1 MSRKDKTMQLMTVIA
16 SGIVILAFLVAGCAP
31 SPTAAPAT
39 AAPPVVAPATAAPP
53 VVAPT
58 TAAAAT
64 AAPYAPAPTAAPA
77 TPGKQYVI
85 GLSNFSLGNSWRV
98 QMVAEAE
105 YAAKQNPQVEQ
116 LIVTQ
121 ADNSVEK
128 QIADVEDLINLK
140 VDAILVTAINPTAL
154 VPVIDK
160 AMAAGIVVVDFD
172 NLAATQNITANIVV
186 DQKQF
191 GSTQATWLVK
201 AMNGKGNII
210 AFNGQN
216 GTQISADRFAGA
228 KSVFDQNSGIK
239 IVDTVYANWDYATAK
254 TAMESL
260 MTTYPNIDG
269 VWSQGGAMS
278 QAVIDTFV
286 QAGKTPP
293 PVTGEDG
300 NGFLKTWKK
309 LYDSSKYDSIATSM
323 PTWVSAEALTVAIE
337 ALNGQPYEKN
347 TQIPIPTITAATLDQ
362 YVRPNLSDSFW
373 CNSHLPDTVVMKLFP
388 Q

>member
-1 MSRKDKTMQLMTVIA
+1 MITYNKKGS
-16 SGIVILAFLVAGCAP
+16 IVFSVLSVLILVSIFATGCA
-31 SPTAAPAT
+31 SQPTA
-39 AAPPVVAPATAAPP
+39 
-53 VVAPT
+53 T
-58 TAAAAT
+58 TAPVAAAT
-64 AAPYAPAPTAAPA
+64 TAPVAAATTAPVAAATTAPVATATTAPV
-77 TPGKQYVI
+77 TNGKSYVI

-105 YAAKQNPQVEQ
+105 YAAKQNSQVLQ

-128 QIADVEDLINLK
+128 QIADMEDLITSK
-140 VDAILVTAINPTAL
+140 VDAILLTAINPDAL
-154 VPVIDK
+154 TPEIDK
-160 AMAAGIVVVDFD
+160 AIAAGIVVVGFD
-172 NLAATQNITANIVV
+172 NLTNDTNVTANIVV

-191 GSTQATWLVK
+191 GATQATWLVK
-201 AMNGKGNII
+201 ALGGKGDII

-228 KSVFDQNSGIK
+228 KSVFDQNPGIK
-239 IVDTVYANWDYATAK
+239 IVDTEYANWDYATAK

-260 MTTYPNIDG
+260 IVTYPDIAG

-286 QAGKTPP
+286 EAGKNPP

-300 NGFLKTWKK
+300 NGFLKTWKT
-309 LYDSSKYDSIATSM
+309 LYDKNGYDSIATSM
-323 PTWVSAEALTVAIE
+323 PTWVSAQALTVALA
-337 ALNGQPYEKN
+337 ALNKQPFDKS
-347 TQIPIPTITAATLDQ
+347 TLLPIPTITAATLDQ

-373 CNSHLPDTVVMKLFP
+373 CNSHLPDSVVQLLFP

>member
-1 MSRKDKTMQLMTVIA
+1 
-16 SGIVILAFLVAGCAP
+16 
-31 SPTAAPAT
+31 
-39 AAPPVVAPATAAPP
+39 
-53 VVAPT
+53 
-58 TAAAAT
+58 
-64 AAPYAPAPTAAPA
+64 
-77 TPGKQYVI
+77 
-85 GLSNFSLGNSWRV
+85 
-98 QMVAEAE
+98 
-105 YAAKQNPQVEQ
+105 

-128 QIADVEDLINLK
+128 QIADMEDLINLK
-140 VDAILVTAINPTAL
+140 VDAILVTAINPDAL
-154 VPVIDK
+154 VPEIDK

-172 NLAATQNITANIVV
+172 NLANTQNITANIVV

-201 AMNGKGNII
+201 ALNGKGNII

-228 KSVFDQNSGIK
+228 KSVFDQNPGIK

-260 MTTYPNIDG
+260 MSTYPNIDG

-286 QAGKTPP
+286 QAGKNPP

-323 PTWVSAEALTVAIE
+323 PTWVSAQALSVALA
-337 ALNGQPYEKN
+337 ALNGQKFEKN
-347 TQIPIPTITAATLDQ
+347 TQIPIPTITAATLNQ
-362 YVRPNLSDSFW
+362 YVRPNLSDSMW
-373 CNSHLPDTVVMKLFP
+373 CNSHLPDAVIEKLFP
-388 Q
+388 NP